1 MKRLIIIVLCSI
13 LTSFTASSQTI
24 SELINKVNL
33 DTLSLKVQEFTG
45 EISTVVNGNSVT
57 ILNRQS
63 NNNDLAAEYLKQ
75 EFSRLDNLTITDQV
89 YSVNGRNII
98 ATQLGK
104 TNPDNIYIVCGHYD
118 SVANYCA
125 DDNASGTVAVL
136 EIARILST
144 QCIDNT
150 IVYALWDQEENGLI
164 GSNYYA
170 QQAANNGDN
179 ILGVLNLDMMGYDG
193 DNDDDFDIDVRNI
206 ANSLGMKDDI
216 ISVLNNP
223 IYGFTLNVNVVNPG
237 TTSSDHSRFWS
248 QDYSAVL
255 VGEAWS
261 NDDQTPFYHSSGDR
275 FATLDMPYYHQLT
288 KLVMGYMVTK
298 AGLVNVDNRISAT
311 TSTLTANQSGASYQW
326 FNCDTESAISGATN
340 RDYNPTSNGNYAVEI
355 TSGSCIE
362 RSDCYSF
369 STLGIVDFDDNVF
382 SMYPNPVKEE
392 LHIDLD
398 LTTNLTVNIFDISG
412 KIILIEAI
420 QGQRNVINLKSLSKG
435 MYFVNVKSSERS
447 RTYKIVKE

>member
-1 MKRLIIIVLCSI
+1 
-13 LTSFTASSQTI
+13 
-24 SELINKVNL
+24 
-33 DTLSLKVQEFTG
+33 
-45 EISTVVNGNSVT
+45 
-57 ILNRQS
+57 
-63 NNNDLAAEYLKQ
+63 
-75 EFSRLDNLTITDQV
+75 
-89 YSVNGRNII
+89 
-98 ATQLGK
+98 
-104 TNPDNIYIVCGHYD
+104 
-118 SVANYCA
+118 
-125 DDNASGTVAVL
+125 
-136 EIARILST
+136 
-144 QCIDNT
+144 
-150 IVYALWDQEENGLI
+150 
-164 GSNYYA
+164 
-170 QQAANNGDN
+170 
-179 ILGVLNLDMMGYDG
+179 
-193 DNDDDFDIDVRNI
+193 
-206 ANSLGMKDDI
+206 
-216 ISVLNNP
+216 
-223 IYGFTLNVNVVNPG
+223 
-237 TTSSDHSRFWS
+237 
-248 QDYSAVL
+248 
-255 VGEAWS
+255 
-261 NDDQTPFYHSSGDR
+261 
-275 FATLDMPYYHQLT
+275 
-288 KLVMGYMVTK
+288 MGYMVTK
-298 AGLVNVDNRISAT
+298 AGLVNVDNRISTT